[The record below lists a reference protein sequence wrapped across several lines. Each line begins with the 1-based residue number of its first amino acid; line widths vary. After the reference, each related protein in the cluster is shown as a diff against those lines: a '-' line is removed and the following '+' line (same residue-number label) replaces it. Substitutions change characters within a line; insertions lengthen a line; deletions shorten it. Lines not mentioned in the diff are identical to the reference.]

1 MHLSALCKAKNDA
14 HFCYCKYVQYAAKHG
29 AMINQPDE
37 TIRTRSLL
45 GIGAGDRE
53 KWEAIAKARDALTKL
68 RAITGK
74 AYSTLAAEAGFAP
87 TTVSRFMR
95 QSENRGEPG
104 KAFVIKTST
113 LSAIIDKQIND
124 FKTLVGDEDYQACLQ
139 TFAEQ
144 TRGEKHISEA
154 DPRIL
159 ELTNKYFQMV
169 SIGNQVKR
177 IQDQPVQPMTN
188 KPAASKD
195 VKLLGAVEAG
205 VFREAFELAVE
216 DQLTLPVPGNLYG
229 DNLFGLEVRG
239 DSMDRKFP
247 PGTVLLCEPFNDEH
261 DQLPEDQYVI
271 ASRRHSHT
279 DQVEVTVKRL
289 VRTASKDNYVLMPES
304 NNPQHAPLPL
314 EDLGEFSVSVLAIV
328 RAAIQKI

>member
-1 MHLSALCKAKNDA
+1 
-14 HFCYCKYVQYAAKHG
+14 
-29 AMINQPDE
+29 MIKSVDE
-37 TIRTRSLL
+37 NIRSRSLL
-45 GIGAGDRE
+45 GIGAGDRA
-53 KWEAIAKARDALTKL
+53 KWDAIAKARTALTNL

-95 QSENRGEPG
+95 QAENRGEPG

-113 LSAIIDKQIND
+113 LSAIIDTQINE
-124 FKTLVGDEDYQACLQ
+124 FKNTIGDEDYRAVLQ
-139 TFAEQ
+139 TFADQ
-144 TRGEKHISEA
+144 TQGRKKISEA

-159 ELTNKYFQMV
+159 ELTNKLWQMM
-169 SIGNQVKR
+169 SINNSVKK
-177 IQDQPVQPMTN
+177 IADQPARPMTN
-188 KPAASKD
+188 EPAASKE

-205 VFREAFELAVE
+205 VFREAFELPVE
-216 DQLTLPVPGNLYG
+216 DQLVLPVPDSLYG
-229 DNLFGLEVRG
+229 DNLFGLEVRC

-247 PGTVLLCEPFNDEH
+247 EGTVLLCEPFDEEH
-261 DQLPEDQYVI
+261 DQLPADKYVI
-271 ASRRHSHT
+271 ASRRHTHT

-304 NNPQHAPLPL
+304 HNPQHAPLPL
-314 EDLGEFSVSVLAIV
+314 EDLGDFSVSVLAIV